1 MTTTAKTALTG
12 AVLLNL
18 PVLLGVGHLAGD
30 ALMASGVALAVIGA
44 ALGLLVGW
52 SLTGDRHE
60 TIELPAMLPAMVAAD
75 ERLAA

>member
-1 MTTTAKTALTG
+1 
-12 AVLLNL
+12 
-18 PVLLGVGHLAGD
+18 
-30 ALMASGVALAVIGA
+30 MASGVALAVIGA